1 MLAPLKSI
9 LSIRRLLLSGFF
21 IFSFFISNA
30 QDPVVAYRDI
40 RGYLFVFENGGP
52 RTLDTRPVRE
62 FKSAGPYVG
71 YVNSANNLI
80 VYYNGEFTDLGDAT
94 NTSFEVNYSFLI

>member
-1 MLAPLKSI
+1 MLAPLKSL
-9 LSIRRLLLSGFF
+9 LSPCRLLLSGFF
-21 IFSFFISNA
+21 IFLFFNAKA

-62 FKSAGPYVG
+62 FRSAGH
-71 YVNSANNLI
+71 
-80 VYYNGEFTDLGDAT
+80 
-94 NTSFEVNYSFLI
+94 YSDI